1 MLITA
6 HGGALNTGR
15 NTPKFF
21 QTIKGYEV
29 DVIEVDIYRA
39 AGTLYISHMPKLFYK
54 RALTLAYVFDYLKD
68 TNFKVNCD
76 VKMNALVA
84 PVTELAQKHNVA
96 DRLIFTGAVSRKD
109 IAAATAGDIY
119 LNAAFFLPM
128 RINTE
133 NLERVKQ
140 IIDRL
145 NSGHVKGLNLNY
157 KKIDDAFLDKAKEL
171 GIPLSLYTVDE
182 EARLVGLLKR
192 EELANIT
199 TNIVDA
205 AIKSREK

>member
-1 MLITA
+1 
-6 HGGALNTGR
+6 
-15 NTPKFF
+15 
-21 QTIKGYEV
+21 
-29 DVIEVDIYRA
+29 
-39 AGTLYISHMPKLFYK
+39 
-54 RALTLAYVFDYLKD
+54 
-68 TNFKVNCD
+68 
-76 VKMNALVA
+76 
-84 PVTELAQKHNVA
+84 
-96 DRLIFTGAVSRKD
+96 
-109 IAAATAGDIY
+109 
-119 LNAAFFLPM
+119 M